1 MSDKRKSLGRGL
13 DALLGQPGEVETK
26 NQKQGLT
33 EIPIEQIGPG
43 PFQPRKQI
51 DESQLNELAQ
61 SIKAQGVIQPIVVR
75 ERAIADSH
83 TGVRFEIIAGERRWR
98 ATQIAGL
105 ENIPAVIRTIADSEA
120 VAVALIENIQRENLN
135 PLEEANAFQRL
146 IIEYEMSHQEV
157 ANSVGRARASITNAL
172 RLLDLPSS
180 VQELVNKKMLTMGHA
195 RALLSIQDRGMQL
208 EVANLIVEKGLSVR
222 EAEGLVRKIVEK
234 KKPNQQK
241 TTVDPDIQRLEKDL
255 TNRLGARVSIKHKK
269 TGSGTLSIKYS
280 SSDELEGILSKIREA
295 KK

>member
-61 SIKAQGVIQPIVVR
+61 SIKVQGVIQPIVVR

-280 SSDELEGILSKIREA
+280 SSDELEGILSKIR
-295 KK
+295 

>member
-180 VQELVNKKMLTMGHA
+180 IQELVNKKMLTMGHA

-280 SSDELEGILSKIREA
+280 SSDELEGILSKIR
-295 KK
+295 

>member
-195 RALLSIQDRGMQL
+195 RALLSIEDRGMQL

-255 TNRLGARVSIKHKK
+255 TNKLGARVSIKHKK

-280 SSDELEGILSKIREA
+280 SSDELEGILSKIR
-295 KK
+295 

>member
-195 RALLSIQDRGMQL
+195 RALLSIEDRGMQL

-234 KKPNQQK
+234 KKPSQL
-241 TTVDPDIQRLEKDL
+241 P
-255 TNRLGARVSIKHKK
+255 SH
-269 TGSGTLSIKYS
+269 TLQICAS
-280 SSDELEGILSKIREA
+280 
-295 KK
+295 

>member
-13 DALLGQPGEVETK
+13 DALLGQPGEAETK

-195 RALLSIQDRGMQL
+195 RALLSIEDRGMQL

-241 TTVDPDIQRLEKDL
+241 TTADPDIQRLEKDL

-269 TGSGTLSIKYS
+269 TGGGTLSIKYA
-280 SSDELEGILSKIREA
+280 SSDELEGILSKIR
-295 KK
+295 

>member
-195 RALLSIQDRGMQL
+195 RALLSIEDRGMQL

-234 KKPNQQK
+234 KKPNKQK

-280 SSDELEGILSKIREA
+280 SSDELEGILSKIR
-295 KK
+295 

>member
-234 KKPNQQK
+234 KKPKQQK

-280 SSDELEGILSKIREA
+280 SSDELEGILSKIR
-295 KK
+295 

>member
-61 SIKAQGVIQPIVVR
+61 SIKVQGVIQPIVVR

-195 RALLSIQDRGMQL
+195 RALLSIEDRGMQL

-234 KKPNQQK
+234 KKPSQQK

-280 SSDELEGILSKIREA
+280 SSDELEGILSKIR
-295 KK
+295 

>member
-61 SIKAQGVIQPIVVR
+61 SIKVQGVIQPIVVR

-208 EVANLIVEKGLSVR
+208 EVANLVVEKGLSVR

-241 TTVDPDIQRLEKDL
+241 TTADPDIQRLEKDL

-269 TGSGTLSIKYS
+269 TGGGTLSIKYS
-280 SSDELEGILSKIREA
+280 SSDELEGILSKIR
-295 KK
+295 

>member
-13 DALLGQPGEVETK
+13 DALLGQPGEAETK

-33 EIPIEQIGPG
+33 EIPVEQIGPG

-51 DESQLNELAQ
+51 NEPQLNELAQ

-75 ERAIADSH
+75 ERAIVDSH
-83 TGVRFEIIAGERRWR
+83 TGVKFEIIAGERRWR

-105 ENIPAVIRTIADSEA
+105 ESIPAVVRTIADSEA

-135 PLEEANAFQRL
+135 PLEEASAFQRL

-195 RALLSIQDRGMQL
+195 RALLSIQDTGMQL

-222 EAEGLVRKIVEK
+222 EAEGLVRKIVDR

-241 TTVDPDIQRLEKDL
+241 TTVDPDIQRLENDL
-255 TNRLGARVSIKHKK
+255 TNKLGARVSIKHKK
-269 TGSGTLSIKYS
+269 SGGGTLSIKYS
-280 SSDELEGILSKIREA
+280 SSDELEGILSKI
-295 KK
+295 K

>member
-195 RALLSIQDRGMQL
+195 RALLSIEDRGMQL
-208 EVANLIVEKGLSVR
+208 EVANLIVEKGLSVM

-280 SSDELEGILSKIREA
+280 SSDELEGILSKIR
-295 KK
+295 

>member
-13 DALLGQPGEVETK
+13 DALLGNPGEVETK

-51 DESQLNELAQ
+51 DESQLKELAQ
-61 SIKAQGVIQPIVVR
+61 SIKVQGVIQPIVVR

-195 RALLSIQDRGMQL
+195 RALLSIQHRGMQL

-241 TTVDPDIQRLEKDL
+241 TAVDPDIQRLEKDL

-280 SSDELEGILSKIREA
+280 SSDELEGILSKIR
-295 KK
+295 

>member
-33 EIPIEQIGPG
+33 EISIEQIGPG

-61 SIKAQGVIQPIVVR
+61 SIKVQGVIQPIVVR

-195 RALLSIQDRGMQL
+195 RALLSIEDRGMQL

-280 SSDELEGILSKIREA
+280 SSDELEGILSKIR
-295 KK
+295 

>member
-1 MSDKRKSLGRGL
+1 M
-13 DALLGQPGEVETK
+13 LGQPGEAETK

-33 EIPIEQIGPG
+33 EIPVEQIGPG

-51 DESQLNELAQ
+51 NEPQLNELAQ

-75 ERAIADSH
+75 ERAIVDSH
-83 TGVRFEIIAGERRWR
+83 TGVKFEIIAGERRWR

-105 ENIPAVIRTIADSEA
+105 ESIPAVVRTIADSEA

-135 PLEEANAFQRL
+135 PLEEASAFQRL

-222 EAEGLVRKIVEK
+222 EAEGLVRKIVDR

-241 TTVDPDIQRLEKDL
+241 ATVDPDIQRLENDL
-255 TNRLGARVSIKHKK
+255 TNKFGARVSIKHKK
-269 TGSGTLSIKYS
+269 SGGGTLSIKYS
-280 SSDELEGILSKIREA
+280 SSDELEGILSKI
-295 KK
+295 K

>member
-195 RALLSIQDRGMQL
+195 RALLSIEDRGMQL

-234 KKPNQQK
+234 KKPSQQK

-280 SSDELEGILSKIREA
+280 SSDELEGILSKIR
-295 KK
+295 

>member
-13 DALLGQPGEVETK
+13 DALLGQPGEIETK

-105 ENIPAVIRTIADSEA
+105 ENIPAVVRTIADSEA

-222 EAEGLVRKIVEK
+222 EAEGLVRKIVDK
-234 KKPNQQK
+234 KKPKQQK
-241 TTVDPDIQRLEKDL
+241 TAIDPDIQRLEKDL
-255 TNRLGARVSIKHKK
+255 TNRLGAKVSIKHKK
-269 TGSGTLSIKYS
+269 SGGGTLSIKYS
-280 SSDELEGILSKIREA
+280 SSDELEGILSKIR
-295 KK
+295 

>member
-195 RALLSIQDRGMQL
+195 RALLSIEDRGMQL

-241 TTVDPDIQRLEKDL
+241 TTADPDIQRLEKDL

-269 TGSGTLSIKYS
+269 TGGGTLSIKYA
-280 SSDELEGILSKIREA
+280 SSDEREGILSKIR
-295 KK
+295 

>member
-13 DALLGQPGEVETK
+13 DALLGQPGAETK

-105 ENIPAVIRTIADSEA
+105 ENIPAVVRAIADSEA

-146 IIEYEMSHQEV
+146 IIEYKMSHQEV

-222 EAEGLVRKIVEK
+222 EAEGLVRKIVDK
-234 KKPNQQK
+234 KKPSQQK
-241 TTVDPDIQRLEKDL
+241 TTADPDIQRLEKDL
-255 TNRLGARVSIKHKK
+255 TNRLGARVSFKHKK
-269 TGSGTLSIKYS
+269 SGGGTLSIKYS
-280 SSDELEGILSKIREA
+280 SSDELEGILSKIR
-295 KK
+295 

>member
-13 DALLGQPGEVETK
+13 DALLGQPGEAETK

-33 EIPIEQIGPG
+33 EIPVEQIGPG

-51 DESQLNELAQ
+51 NEPQLNELAQ

-75 ERAIADSH
+75 ERAIVDSH
-83 TGVRFEIIAGERRWR
+83 TGVKFEIIAGERRWR

-105 ENIPAVIRTIADSEA
+105 ESIPAVVRTIADSEA

-135 PLEEANAFQRL
+135 PLEEASAFQRL

-222 EAEGLVRKIVEK
+222 EAEGLVRKIVDR

-241 TTVDPDIQRLEKDL
+241 VTVDPDIQRLENDL
-255 TNRLGARVSIKHKK
+255 TNKFGARVSIKHKK
-269 TGSGTLSIKYS
+269 SGGGTLSIKYS
-280 SSDELEGILSKIREA
+280 SSDELEGILSKI
-295 KK
+295 K

>member
-13 DALLGQPGEVETK
+13 DALLGKPGEVETK

-241 TTVDPDIQRLEKDL
+241 TTADPDIQRLEKDL

-269 TGSGTLSIKYS
+269 TGGGTLSIKYS
-280 SSDELEGILSKIREA
+280 SSDELEGILSKIR
-295 KK
+295 

>member
-105 ENIPAVIRTIADSEA
+105 ENIPAVIRTIADAEA

-195 RALLSIQDRGMQL
+195 RALLSIEDRGMQL

-280 SSDELEGILSKIREA
+280 SSDELEGILSKIR
-295 KK
+295 

>member
-1 MSDKRKSLGRGL
+1 M

-195 RALLSIQDRGMQL
+195 RALLSIEDRGMQL

-280 SSDELEGILSKIREA
+280 SSDELEGILSKIR
-295 KK
+295 

>member
-241 TTVDPDIQRLEKDL
+241 TMVDPDIQRLEKDL

-280 SSDELEGILSKIREA
+280 SSDELEGILSKIR
-295 KK
+295 

>member
-241 TTVDPDIQRLEKDL
+241 TTADPDIQRLEKDL

-269 TGSGTLSIKYS
+269 TGGGTLSIKYS
-280 SSDELEGILSKIREA
+280 SSDELEGILSKIR
-295 KK
+295 

>member
-61 SIKAQGVIQPIVVR
+61 SIKVQGVIQPIVVR

-255 TNRLGARVSIKHKK
+255 TNKLGARVSIKHKK

-280 SSDELEGILSKIREA
+280 SSDELEGILSKIR
-295 KK
+295 

>member
-13 DALLGQPGEVETK
+13 DALLGQPGEAETK

-195 RALLSIQDRGMQL
+195 RALLSIEDRGMQL

-234 KKPNQQK
+234 KKPSQQK
-241 TTVDPDIQRLEKDL
+241 TMVDPDIQRLEKDL

-269 TGSGTLSIKYS
+269 TGGGTLSIKYA
-280 SSDELEGILSKIREA
+280 SSDELEGILSKIR
-295 KK
+295 

>member
-61 SIKAQGVIQPIVVR
+61 SIKVQGVIQPIVVR

-269 TGSGTLSIKYS
+269 TGGGTLSIKYS
-280 SSDELEGILSKIREA
+280 SSDELEGILSKIR
-295 KK
+295 

>member
-61 SIKAQGVIQPIVVR
+61 SIKVQGVIQPIVVR

-195 RALLSIQDRGMQL
+195 RALLSIGDRGMQL

-280 SSDELEGILSKIREA
+280 SSDELEGILSKIR
-295 KK
+295 